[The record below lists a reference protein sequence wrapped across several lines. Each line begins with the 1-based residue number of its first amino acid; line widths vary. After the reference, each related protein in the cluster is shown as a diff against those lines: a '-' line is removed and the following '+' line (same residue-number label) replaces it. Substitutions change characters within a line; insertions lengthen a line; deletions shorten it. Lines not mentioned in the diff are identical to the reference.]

1 MSKPTLVFV
10 APILTRS
17 GYGEHARD
25 ILQSLIELDRFDI
38 SVISINWG
46 DTPMNAL
53 DEDNALHQRMLSLI
67 RREPLKQQPDI
78 WMQCTV
84 PNEFNPIGKYNI
96 GITAGIEVDV
106 PAPEWLDG
114 CNRMDLV
121 IVPSE
126 HAKRVFTEASYQKFD
141 KATNQPIGE
150 LKLQKPIEVLFEGV
164 RTDVYNKDAEPDS
177 TLTNYINET
186 VQEDFAFLFVG
197 HWLKGEFGQDR
208 KDVGGLIAS
217 FIKTFAEEENKP
229 ALILKSSSGT
239 FSITDH
245 SVTMKK
251 IEHAKTISGVPK
263 EKQPNIYLIH
273 GDLTEPEM
281 NTLYNHEKVKALVS
295 FTKGEGYGRPIAE
308 FITSGK
314 PVLVSGWSG
323 HVDFVNPAFHKYLD
337 GSLTPVHDSAV
348 WEGFINK
355 GSNWFSV
362 DYKKASDT
370 MKEVYHKYKKFLTE
384 SKKGLSGFVL
394 KWSYDAMV
402 SKFGDILDAN
412 VPKFATKQT
421 IKLPTLV
428 KKEEVVDE

>member
-25 ILQSLIELDRFDI
+25 ILQSLIEMDKFDI

-53 DEDNALHQRMLSLI
+53 DENNALHMKMLSLI
-67 RREPLKQQPDI
+67 RREPMKEQPDI

-84 PNEFNPIGKYNI
+84 PNEFNPVGKYNV
-96 GITAGIEVDV
+96 GITAGIEVDTC
-106 PAPEWLDG
+106 APEWLEG
-114 CNRMDLV
+114 CNRMDLI

-126 HAKRVFTEASYQKFD
+126 HSKKVFEETSYQKHD
-141 KATNQPIGE
+141 KNTNQPIGE
-150 LKLQKPIEVLFEGV
+150 LKLMKPVEVLFEGV
-164 RTDVYNKDAEPDS
+164 RTDVYDKDATPDAVLS
-177 TLTNYINET
+177 DHLTTNIK
-186 VQEDFAFLFVG
+186 EDFAFLFVG

-208 KDVGGLIAS
+208 KDVGGLIAT
-217 FIKTFAEEENKP
+217 FIKTFADTDDKP

-239 FSITDH
+239 FSITDR

-251 IEHAKTISGVPK
+251 IEHARAASGVPR

-273 GDLTEPEM
+273 GDLTEEEM
-281 NTLYNHEKVKALVS
+281 NTLYNHDKVKAFVS

-323 HVDFVNPAFHKYLD
+323 HVDFVNPAFHKYIGGELKPIHE
-337 GSLTPVHDSAV
+337 SVV
-348 WEGFINK
+348 WDGFINR
-355 GSNWFSV
+355 GTSWFYV
-362 DYKKASDT
+362 DYKKASELLS
-370 MKEVYHKYKKFLTE
+370 EVFSKYKKFLNE
-384 SKKGLSGFVL
+384 SRKGLQQF
-394 KWSYDAMV
+394 KTHWSYEAMV
-402 SKFGDILDAN
+402 SKFESILDSKL
-412 VPKFATKQT
+412 PKFATKQT
-421 IKLPTLV
+421 IKLPTLK
-428 KKEEVVDE
+428 KKEEVTNE